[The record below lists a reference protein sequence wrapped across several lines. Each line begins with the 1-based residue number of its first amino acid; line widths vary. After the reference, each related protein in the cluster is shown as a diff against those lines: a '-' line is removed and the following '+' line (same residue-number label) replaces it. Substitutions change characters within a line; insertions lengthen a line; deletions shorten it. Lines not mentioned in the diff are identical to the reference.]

1 MLGDKSDVAC
11 EGQFAASSDGV
22 PVDGGIGNLMYAAE
36 ELFQPISV
44 FNSPLGH
51 GNVAMVNPLR
61 ASALIHR
68 RCSEYGTRIRTS
80 TTEERAIS
88 VSYLITWGT
97 EDRATYPAQRS
108 INLSRSFCRSTGMSL
123 LPRQEYAETRT
134 EIAF

>member
-51 GNVAMVNPLR
+51 ANVAMVNPLR

-68 RCSEYGTRIRTS
+68 RRSEYGTRIRTS
-80 TTEERAIS
+80 TTE
-88 VSYLITWGT
+88 
-97 EDRATYPAQRS
+97 DRVTYP
-108 INLSRSFCRSTGMSL
+108 T
-123 LPRQEYAETRT
+123 
-134 EIAF
+134 